1 MFKLIPPNP
10 SGSQSSLIWCIP
22 AVLLAVFTY
31 CYGLGSDHIPKNG
44 DEFPYAHITRLTAA
58 AGRLLPLQSEIQSLR
73 NTKPPLLF
81 WQGIAS
87 TNWAR
92 EWTLTRLRYP
102 SVIYTLLTGAL
113 VFLLAA
119 KLSGRWGTGC
129 LAFLIFL
136 AFFSTYRYGRPF
148 LTDPPDVFWLFL
160 PFFVLLFWQP
170 LAFESRLLVPSLLG
184 LGIGVGLLYK
194 SFALALPV
202 IVGLSWWYLRR
213 RDYQLGKFLVGDVG
227 KVVLMACI
235 SLAVFALWF
244 VLDPDPKAIIREF
257 VLGENV
263 GKFDSQGGGYLS
275 TLLWG
280 GSSLW
285 SLALGYPLNA
295 GLLALPVL
303 ALVFIS
309 FKEHARLSEAEKLL
323 WFWIITLFLVFSLPS
338 QRSERYLLP
347 AMPALA
353 VLCALR
359 WDQLSRKVFNVSL
372 IVAAL
377 AVTVIAYLSIR
388 LQQGMSAQLYPLT
401 YWALLAG
408 SLTFVL
414 LALSLPQLTR
424 PGLTVAS
431 LLACLCFAAFL
442 RPFDGP
448 LGSYSEQARLFA
460 RGRDVWV
467 PVNFKAKEEGYVFL
481 LPGANVHP
489 YTYDRNLTASALGAK
504 YPLFAFRRPIKD
516 NAPVPGRIIGDRLE
530 LGSRHTSSQIKEML
544 QGRVYDHLF
553 LRELLIEAPGATNP
567 PPLPPKP

>member
-1 MFKLIPPNP
+1 MFNSIPPNC
-10 SGSQSSLIWCIP
+10 SESQSRLAWY
-22 AVLLAVFTY
+22 ALALGLAVFTY

-44 DEFPYAHITRLTAA
+44 DEFPYAHITRVTAA
-58 AGRLLPLQSEIQSLR
+58 SGRLLPLKSEIEGLR

-87 TNWAR
+87 TNWGK

-119 KLSGRWGTGC
+119 KLSGRRKTGC
-129 LAFLIFL
+129 LAFLIFF

-160 PFFVLLFWQP
+160 PFFVLLFWRP
-170 LAFESRLLVPSLLG
+170 RAFESRFVVPCLLG
-184 LGIGVGLLYK
+184 LGIGLGLLYK

-202 IVGLSWWYLRR
+202 ILGLSWWYLRR
-213 RDYQLGKFLVGDVG
+213 RDYQVKTFLVSDAG
-227 KVVLMACI
+227 KIALTACI
-235 SLAVFALWF
+235 SLAVFGLWF
-244 VLDPDPKAIIREF
+244 ALDPDPKAIVRQF

-263 GKFDSQGGGYLS
+263 GKFDARGRGYLA

-280 GSSLW
+280 GSSIW
-285 SLALGYPLNA
+285 SLSLGYPLDA
-295 GLLALPVL
+295 GLLALPVV
-303 ALVFIS
+303 ALIFIS
-309 FKEHARLSEAEKLL
+309 LKDRKRLPEAEKLL

-347 AMPALA
+347 GMPALA

-359 WDQLSRKVFNVSL
+359 WGEIDRKVFSISL
-372 IVAAL
+372 IVAAV
-377 AVTVIAYLSIR
+377 AVGVMAFLSIR
-388 LQQGMSAQLYPLT
+388 LQQGMSAQLYPPT

-408 SLTFVL
+408 TGIFIV
-414 LALSLPQLTR
+414 LSLFLPTLTR
-424 PGLTVAS
+424 SGLTVAS

-448 LGSYSEQARLFA
+448 LGTYSEQARQFA

-467 PVNFKAKEEGYVFL
+467 PVNFNAKEEGYLFL

-489 YTYDRNLTASALGAK
+489 YTHDRNLTASALSAK
-504 YPLFAFRRPIKD
+504 YPLFAMRCPINESNLVAGK
-516 NAPVPGRIIGDRLE
+516 IIGERLE
-530 LGSRHTSSQIKEML
+530 LGSRHTSRQIKEML
-544 QGRVYDHLF
+544 QGKVYEHLF
-553 LRELLIEAPGATNP
+553 LKELLIEAPAATTDR
-567 PPLPPKP
+567 PK